1 MEEALLGM
9 PFDGHI
15 VIDAGGVADPLSPG
29 RRIGVGRDPV
39 DLAIDSVDGVSLVAK
54 GLSQALSIAAA
65 ALSAVAIGSARMTSA
80 TTIACQVNSRPS
92 APRGPRRASNP

>member
-1 MEEALLGM
+1 LSRERHRGLELLRATEAAALAVGHWLGRGDKTSTRDVGERAMEEALLGM

-54 GLSQALSIAAA
+54 GL
-65 ALSAVAIGSARMTSA
+65 
-80 TTIACQVNSRPS
+80 
-92 APRGPRRASNP
+92 